1 MATIGDQQLALSD
14 DYAEALDMLS
24 NRAVDNTK
32 AALVRS
38 LKRTLKD
45 LRRYYSDFIDPEL
58 KKYQSADGKMRR
70 PMSYSIADSNAKMV
84 KLLQIA
90 QEYFPEQ
97 ELNRITAQYKKDFG
111 EAVQLGG
118 DLGKE
123 LAQLV
128 DSDGKGNSMFV
139 GASKEAVIGAANTAS
154 AYIRREVETFRDDI
168 ARIVQDGIGRGKS
181 SKALE
186 KDIRVA
192 LLGAKDPNNITPKLG
207 LLRRA
212 ELIARSELANAY
224 TGAQKAAAARNGY
237 KYGRFIATQDERTCP
252 YCASRH
258 GKIYLLSEMT
268 GTLHPRCVLGD
279 TKVSPGPFSAVMRGW
294 YRGNIVTIR
303 LDDGS
308 SQSVTGH
315 HPVLTTDGIKPAC
328 ALSKGDN
335 LIGDRINILSD
346 SCSEPDFHQVPA
358 CAENIFAAL
367 VQSGAMPAVSVPV
380 SPLDLHGDGV
390 CIDGKIEIVRSTS
403 LLEGYW
409 KTATGKNAGEGN
421 SASRYMAFRQFST
434 LRLPDLTIFGLGG
447 AACGSMSILSEAQSV
462 LAGGLSHA
470 EIHRITTSAWRNPSL
485 TQPVVNDTSTN
496 KKLLG
501 KCFDAFPGLVQTHN
515 IIDIQMSE
523 FSGHVYSFET
533 FCGYYYTG
541 SQSRI
546 VNQNCRCSLSP
557 VSDLAV
563 EETDPELRREL
574 LREDFWEKERNNVWK
589 KFADTKEW
597 PFEKASKVLEDHLK
611 KPSASEKRLYPDIK
625 EAPKP
630 VA

>member
-24 NRAVDNTK
+24 NRAVDNTR

-128 DSDGKGNSMFV
+128 DPGGKGNSMFV

-237 KYGRFIATQDERTCP
+237 KYVRFIATRSENTCK
-252 YCASRH
+252 YCAGRH
-258 GKIYLLSEMT
+258 GHVYLLSEMT
-268 GTLHPRCVLGD
+268 GTLHPRC
-279 TKVSPGPFSAVMRGW
+279 RC
-294 YRGNIVTIR
+294 
-303 LDDGS
+303 
-308 SQSVTGH
+308 
-315 HPVLTTDGIKPAC
+315 GI
-328 ALSKGDN
+328 
-335 LIGDRINILSD
+335 
-346 SCSEPDFHQVPA
+346 
-358 CAENIFAAL
+358 
-367 VQSGAMPAVSVPV
+367 
-380 SPLDLHGDGV
+380 
-390 CIDGKIEIVRSTS
+390 
-403 LLEGYW
+403 
-409 KTATGKNAGEGN
+409 
-421 SASRYMAFRQFST
+421 
-434 LRLPDLTIFGLGG
+434 
-447 AACGSMSILSEAQSV
+447 
-462 LAGGLSHA
+462 
-470 EIHRITTSAWRNPSL
+470 
-485 TQPVVNDTSTN
+485 
-496 KKLLG
+496 
-501 KCFDAFPGLVQTHN
+501 
-515 IIDIQMSE
+515 
-523 FSGHVYSFET
+523 
-533 FCGYYYTG
+533 
-541 SQSRI
+541 
-546 VNQNCRCSLSP
+546 SP

-563 EETDPELRREL
+563 EETDPDLRREL
-574 LREDFWEKERNNVWK
+574 LREDFWEEDRKKVWQ
-589 KFADTKEW
+589 KFADTNNW
-597 PFEKASKVLEDHLK
+597 PFEKASKVLEDYLK

-625 EAPKP
+625 EAPRP
-630 VA
+630 VV

>member
-97 ELNRITAQYKKDFG
+97 ELNRITAQYKKDFS

-118 DLGKE
+118 DLSKE

-128 DSDGKGNSMFV
+128 DPDGKGNSMFV

-168 ARIVQDGIGRGKS
+168 ARIVQDGIGRGKG

-237 KYGRFIATQDERTCP
+237 KYGRFITTRSENTCK
-252 YCASRH
+252 YCAGRH
-258 GKIYLLSEMT
+258 GHVYLLSEMT
-268 GTLHPRCVLGD
+268 GTLHPRC
-279 TKVSPGPFSAVMRGW
+279 RC
-294 YRGNIVTIR
+294 
-303 LDDGS
+303 
-308 SQSVTGH
+308 
-315 HPVLTTDGIKPAC
+315 GI
-328 ALSKGDN
+328 
-335 LIGDRINILSD
+335 
-346 SCSEPDFHQVPA
+346 
-358 CAENIFAAL
+358 
-367 VQSGAMPAVSVPV
+367 
-380 SPLDLHGDGV
+380 
-390 CIDGKIEIVRSTS
+390 
-403 LLEGYW
+403 
-409 KTATGKNAGEGN
+409 
-421 SASRYMAFRQFST
+421 
-434 LRLPDLTIFGLGG
+434 
-447 AACGSMSILSEAQSV
+447 
-462 LAGGLSHA
+462 
-470 EIHRITTSAWRNPSL
+470 
-485 TQPVVNDTSTN
+485 
-496 KKLLG
+496 
-501 KCFDAFPGLVQTHN
+501 
-515 IIDIQMSE
+515 
-523 FSGHVYSFET
+523 
-533 FCGYYYTG
+533 
-541 SQSRI
+541 
-546 VNQNCRCSLSP
+546 SP

-563 EETDPELRREL
+563 EETDPDLRREL
-574 LREDFWEKERNNVWK
+574 LREDFWEEDRKKVWQ
-589 KFADTKEW
+589 KFADTNNW

-625 EAPKP
+625 EAPRP